1 MKFHLKK
8 NNILYEI
15 PLNIREIS
23 FMKQY
28 ILYEIPLN
36 IREISFM
43 KQYILYEIPWKINFM
58 KKIEFSWNQKFIK
71 I

>member
-8 NNILYEI
+8 NN
-15 PLNIREIS
+15 
-23 FMKQY
+23 